1 MSFINVQMINSNLN
15 LDSKDINSDIDNI
28 IKMKLKEKVE
38 GKIRRWIYCRRKCKN
53 Y

>member
-38 GKIRRWIYCRRKCKN
+38 GNVTKMDIL
-53 Y
+53 